1 MSEVRIMMKTE
12 ILYGVHPVFEA
23 LKAGRREFFEVYI
36 VREKDSGRYKNIT
49 GLLSLRK
56 IPVKTVKPVQ
66 MDQMTGSALHQGIG
80 ARVSEYPLTPFDD
93 ILNSIKPGVMDFL
106 ILLDNMVDPQN
117 LGALVRTALCV
128 GAGGVVITKDRSAS
142 PTPAVSKASAG
153 ALEHISLSKTTN
165 MINALKEIRD
175 KGLWIAGL
183 DAMAD
188 MPVYDC
194 DFRSP
199 IALVIGGEGKGIRPL
214 VKSNCDFLVS
224 IPQKKGISSLNAS
237 VAGAVVMYEVLRQ
250 RNY

>member
-1 MSEVRIMMKTE
+1 MMKTE
-12 ILYGVHPVFEA
+12 MLYGIHPVFEA
-23 LKAGRREFFEVYI
+23 LKAGRREFFELYI
-36 VREKDSGRYKNIT
+36 VGERDSERYKDIT
-49 GLLSLRK
+49 GLLSSRK
-56 IPVKTVKPVQ
+56 IPVKKVKPAQ
-66 MDQMTGSALHQGIG
+66 IEQMTGSVLHQGIV
-80 ARVSEYPLTPFDD
+80 ARVSEYPLIPFDD
-93 ILNSIKPGVMDFL
+93 ILNNIKPGVMDFL
-106 ILLDNMVDPQN
+106 ILLDNIVDPQN

-128 GAGGVVITKDRSAS
+128 GAGGVIITKDRSAF

-165 MINALKEIRD
+165 MINAIKEIKD

-183 DAMAD
+183 DAMAG

-194 DFRSP
+194 DFKAP

-214 VKSNCDFLVS
+214 VRSNCDFLVS

-250 RNY
+250 RDY